1 MYRFLKGTGVITACL
16 ALMIP
21 IFGMMSLPTPQK
33 PATPQYVLGFADS
46 GAGGLIFA
54 VDAYR
59 ELLPF
64 LQSISSKYNVE
75 FVFDHIGDTKNA
87 PYGQKSPEQIA
98 SLTKN
103 FVGYMVNDASANVAV
118 IACNTA
124 STVVDESMA
133 TYFSQTYSGIPIMPI
148 IVKSAETLYKRAK
161 VVETADGRREITIGV
176 LATPATVASGQ
187 YKKALEKIHSER
199 FGKDGVVMN
208 VYFYGPKQWVYNI
221 EHGASK
227 EANQAEIAGDLNS
240 FLSVK
245 GAEKVSAIGLF
256 CTHFPF
262 FKNEIANYFSARG
275 IKDVVFVSQGKIF
288 AAKIRSKIEAD
299 IDSGKIKK
307 RAVAL
312 NIKSVPHPVVRSH
325 ITGDNLLEIKGVLS
339 KIAPDMV
346 DSVVFDKVTITPVAI

>member
-1 MYRFLKGTGVITACL
+1 MKILN
-16 ALMIP
+16 
-21 IFGMMSLPTPQK
+21 LPLLIQWEKFK
-33 PATPQYVLGFADS
+33 PEA
-46 GAGGLIFA
+46 
-54 VDAYR
+54 
-59 ELLPF
+59 
-64 LQSISSKYNVE
+64 
-75 FVFDHIGDTKNA
+75 IGIESV
-87 PYGQKSPEQIA
+87 YYQKSLAHFARE
-98 SLTKN
+98 
-103 FVGYMVNDASANVAV
+103 YMF
-118 IACNTA
+118 
-124 STVVDESMA
+124 E
-133 TYFSQTYSGIPIMPI
+133 G
-148 IVKSAETLYKRAK
+148 K
-161 VVETADGRREITIGV
+161 VPMMTIRQ
-176 LATPATVASGQ
+176 LKP
-187 YKKALEKIHSER
+187 
-199 FGKDGVVMN
+199 
-208 VYFYGPKQWVYNI
+208 